1 MNWLGGEGNPRLGQ
15 LIDRH
20 EFGLVQLAIFVLG
33 LAAPLAFVGAAV
45 FFNWLG
51 ARSGGKVIIN
61 DQLVLKG
68 LGKVPDP
75 DFFGPFWRFASSIR
89 ERPSALEQFKGEV
102 EKLREMVSRLEVSNQ
117 IKLAA
122 CHAGAGVRMS
132 VLAPLLFKEAFGFDA
147 PREDDEV
154 NQRWIEQTIKNYEKI
169 PDFMYRVLDPLV
181 EGEWLLSVGTDAGKY
196 VFLITTQR
204 VFTFEKQELTHSIE
218 VPAIRRFKVLT

>member
-20 EFGLVQLAIFVLG
+20 EFGLEQLVIFVLE
-33 LAAPLAFVGAAV
+33 LAAPLAFVGTAV

-75 DFFGPFWRFASSIR
+75 DFFDPFWRFASSIR
-89 ERPSALEQFKGEV
+89 ERPYALEQFKGEV
-102 EKLREMVSRLEVSNQ
+102 EKLREMVSSLKVPNQ

-122 CHAGAGVRMS
+122 CHAGAGARMS
-132 VLAPLLFKEAFGFDA
+132 VLAPLLFKEAFGSDA
-147 PREDDEV
+147 PQKDEV
-154 NQRWIEQTIKNYEKI
+154 NQRWIEQTIKYYEKI
-169 PDFMYRVLDPLV
+169 PDFMYSVVDPLK
-181 EGEWLLSVGTDAGKY
+181 EGEWIISVGTDAGKF

-204 VFTFEKQELTHSIE
+204 VFTFDKQELTHSIE
-218 VPAIRRFKVLT
+218 VPAIRRFEVLA